1 MDAWLVSHGTAKPQD
16 PYSFIDKKFVV
27 NADAA
32 LRRDPFV
39 FVIVVPVNIKDRRRC
54 KRSKKRKISRI
65 QISTGDDKIDPF
77 QFAFFEIIPQILGF
91 FIRYGKYFHLLRFPS
106 NSQGQTAV

>member
-1 MDAWLVSHGTAKPQD
+1 MDAWLVSHGTAKTQN

-39 FVIVVPVNIKDRRRC
+39 FVIMISVNIKDRCRC
-54 KRSKKRKISRI
+54 KRGKKGKISRI
-65 QISTGDDKIDPF
+65 QISAGNDKIDSF

-91 FIRYGKYFHLLRFPS
+91 FICYGKYFHLFAFPL
-106 NSQGQTAV
+106 

>member
-32 LRRDPFV
+32 LRWDLFIFIIMISMYIEYRS
-39 FVIVVPVNIKDRRRC
+39 RC
-54 KRSKKRKISRI
+54 KCSKKGQVTRI
-65 QISTGDDKIDPF
+65 QISAGDDKIDSL
-77 QFAFFEIIPQILGF
+77 QFTFFEIIP
-91 FIRYGKYFHLLRFPS
+91 
-106 NSQGQTAV
+106 